1 MFQRFTIALLQVT
14 AGNTSEN
21 VLIEVFQ
28 IIYFVYQ
35 VKKMTKNDYIWQYK
49 EFNKGIIQNRYHIY

>member
-14 AGNTSEN
+14 AGNTFEN

-35 VKKMTKNDYIWQYK
+35 AKKWLKMTIYDNIKNSI
-49 EFNKGIIQNRYHIY
+49 KG

>member
-35 VKKMTKNDYIWQYK
+35 AKKMTKNDYI
-49 EFNKGIIQNRYHIY
+49 